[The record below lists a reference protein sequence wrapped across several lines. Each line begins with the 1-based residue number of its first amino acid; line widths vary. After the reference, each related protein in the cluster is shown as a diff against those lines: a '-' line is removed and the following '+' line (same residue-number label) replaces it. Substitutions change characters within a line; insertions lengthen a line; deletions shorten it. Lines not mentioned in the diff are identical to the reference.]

1 MPLPLLAAAT
11 LTGLASEAAGPLL
24 AAGGQLAAQ
33 AIDPAAR
40 AYRQQMRKDIDS
52 LRQGKL
58 GMSEAEKRTML
69 AGTQRSL
76 QAQTAGL
83 EAGLRRSAAAQ
94 GGFGRSGAQT
104 AALGALG
111 AQRAEA
117 LTDYAGKVDALSQQQ
132 AQQRFGQIMGRLKT
146 QRDEA
151 MRLGQAA
158 VTGASGA
165 AAQTTAAYKGLA
177 AAKKAKLVADQAEAL
192 ARQEERDR
200 KAANAANVAN
210 RGTLVR

>member
-11 LTGLASEAAGPLL
+11 LTGLASKEAGPLL

-40 AYRQQMRKDIDS
+40 AYRQQMRKDVEA

-58 GMSEAEKRTML
+58 GLSDAEKRTML

-117 LTDYAGKVDALSQQQ
+117 LTGYAGKVDALSQQQ
-132 AQQRFGQIMGRLKT
+132 AQERFGQIMKRLKT

-151 MRLGQAA
+151 MQIGQEAVPGAMGAYSVAKPAYAGLKAA
-158 VTGASGA
+158 EKAKRVKNLEEAETQENQNKA
-165 AAQTTAAYKGLA
+165 AAAA
-177 AAKKAKLVADQAEAL
+177 
-192 ARQEERDR
+192 
-200 KAANAANVAN
+200 
-210 RGTLVR
+210 GTLVR

>member
-11 LTGLASEAAGPLL
+11 MTGLASEAASPLL
-24 AAGGQLAAQ
+24 QAGGQLAAQ

-40 AYRQQMRKDIDS
+40 AYRQQMRKDVEA

-58 GMSEAEKRTML
+58 GLSDAEKRTML

-94 GGFGRSGAQT
+94 GGFGRSGAQQS
-104 AALGALG
+104 ALGALG
-111 AQRAEA
+111 AQKMEQMAQ
-117 LTDYAGKVDALSQQQ
+117 AGGRVDALSQQV
-132 AQQRFGQIMGRLKT
+132 AQQRFGDIMGRLKK

-151 MRLGQAA
+151 MITGRMAVPGAA
-158 VTGASGA
+158 GA
-165 AAQTTAAYKGLA
+165 AAQTTAAYQGLA
-177 AAKKAKLVADQAEAL
+177 AAKKAQLVQKQAEQLAL
-192 ARQEERDR
+192 LEERER
-200 KAANAANVAN
+200 KAANNAN
-210 RGTLVR
+210 RGAVVR

>member
-11 LTGLASEAAGPLL
+11 MTGLASEAASPLL
-24 AAGGQLAAQ
+24 QAGGQLAAQ
-33 AIDPAAR
+33 AIDPAAK
-40 AYRQQMRKDIDS
+40 AYRQQMRKDVEA

-58 GMSEAEKRTML
+58 GLSDAEKRTML

-94 GGFGRSGAQT
+94 GGFGRSGAQQS
-104 AALGALG
+104 ALGALG
-111 AQRAEA
+111 AQKMEQMAQ
-117 LTDYAGKVDALSQQQ
+117 AGGRVDALSQQV
-132 AQQRFGQIMGRLKT
+132 AQQRFGDIMGRLKK

-151 MRLGQAA
+151 MAIGRMA
-158 VTGASGA
+158 VPGAMGA
-165 AAQTTAAYKGLA
+165 TAQTTAAYKGLQEAKA
-177 AAKKAKLVADQAEAL
+177 AADVAKVEAAQKLEEAKA
-192 ARQEERDR
+192 RN
-200 KAANAANVAN
+200 AANAAN

>member
-40 AYRQQMRKDIDS
+40 AYRQQMRKDVEA

-58 GMSEAEKRTML
+58 GLSDAEKRTML

-158 VTGASGA
+158 ATGAMGTYA
-165 AAQTTAAYKGLA
+165 TAAPAYSGL
-177 AAKKAKLVADQAEAL
+177 KEAEL
-192 ARQEERDR
+192 
-200 KAANAANVAN
+200 AANVAKIQEAKKLEN
-210 RGTLVR
+210 QRKAAAAAGTLVR

>member
-11 LTGLASEAAGPLL
+11 LTGLASKEAAPLL

-40 AYRQQMRKDIDS
+40 AYRQQMRKDVEA

-58 GMSEAEKRTML
+58 GLSDAEKRTML

-94 GGFGRSGAQT
+94 GGFGRSGAQQS
-104 AALGALG
+104 ALGALG
-111 AQRAEA
+111 AQKMEQMAQ
-117 LTDYAGKVDALSQQQ
+117 AGGRVDALSQQV
-132 AQQRFGQIMGRLKT
+132 AQDRFGKIMGRLKT

-151 MRLGQAA
+151 MQLGQAA
-158 VTGASGA
+158 AAGAMG
-165 AAQTTAAYKGLA
+165 TYKTAKPAYEGLVKA
-177 AAKKAKLVADQAEAL
+177 KEEADVAKAEAAKKLEEA
-192 ARQEERDR
+192 
-200 KAANAANVAN
+200 KAANAAN
-210 RGTLVR
+210 RGMLVR